1 MAFSISAKGRTLRDD
16 MEHAFDAQWNS
27 NFGTIHDNK
36 KAALKNAINA
46 VADTIDVDTNNT
58 HARSY
63 TIAATLTTGSNASCS
78 VTIS

>member
-16 MEHAFDAQWNS
+16 MEHGFDAQWNA
-27 NFGTIHDNK
+27 NFGTINDK
-36 KAALKNAINA
+36 KKDALKNAINA

-58 HARSY
+58 HTRSY
-63 TIAATLTTGSNASCS
+63 TIAATLTTGSAASCS